1 MATSLNHGAAPA
13 HAGTFWAT
21 LLASHTSSHG
31 ALPGRVSDATLAVQ
45 PSQRLNTISQAA
57 VMSLFDPFVGGVL
70 HGFDSLSLAA
80 LNGLEARLE

>member
-1 MATSLNHGAAPA
+1 MQEHFGLGY
-13 HAGTFWAT
+13 WQAT
-21 LLASHTSSHG
+21 LRHTEPCLVG
-31 ALPGRVSDATLAVQ
+31 VSDATLAVQ